1 MKRILSLAIAFLCV
15 FALVGCGKEEAK
27 VPNVP
32 VKDIVTAIEGEFDLE
47 GLMEIDLSSEEMDE
61 LSKSMIEGYQI
72 NPEDVEEGILKFAMI
87 NLDARELI
95 ILKAKDESKLPELQ
109 AALEKRVETQLLAF
123 ENYVP
128 KNYEM
133 VQNHLLKTKGN
144 YIILAI
150 GEDVE
155 KIDEI
160 FENTLK

>member
-15 FALVGCGKEEAK
+15 FSLVGCGKEEAK

-47 GLMEIDLSSEEMDE
+47 GLMELDLTSEEMDE
-61 LSKSMIEGYQI
+61 LSKSMIEGYGI
-72 NPEDVEEGILKFAMI
+72 NPEDVEEGIIKCAMI
-87 NLDARELI
+87 NLDARELV
-95 ILKAKDESKLPELQ
+95 ILKAKDESKIPDLT
-109 AALEKRVETQLLAF
+109 AALEKRVETQLQAF
-123 ENYVP
+123 ENYVV

-133 VQNHLLKTKGN
+133 VENHLLKTKGN

-150 GEDVE
+150 SEDVE

>member
-1 MKRILSLAIAFLCV
+1 MKRILSLAMAFLCV

-32 VKDIVTAIEGEFDLE
+32 VKDIVSAIEGEVNLD
-47 GLMEIDLSSEEMDE
+47 GLMDLDLSNKEMDE
-61 LSKSMIEGYQI
+61 LTKGMIEGYGI
-72 NPEDVEEGILKFAMI
+72 NPEDVEEGIIRCAMI
-87 NLDARELI
+87 NLDARELV
-95 ILKAKDESKLPELQ
+95 ILKAKEESKLPELQ
-109 AALEKRVETQLLAF
+109 AALEKRVENQLAAF

-128 KNYEM
+128 QNHEM
-133 VQNHLLKTKGN
+133 VKNHVLKTNGN

-150 GEDVE
+150 SEDVE

>member
-1 MKRILSLAIAFLCV
+1 MKKILSLAITFLCI

-47 GLMEIDLSSEEMDE
+47 GLMEIDLTADE
-61 LSKSMIEGYQI
+61 LDEMSKLTLEGYGI
-72 NPEDVEEGILKFAMI
+72 NPEDVEEGIIKFAMI

-95 ILKAKDESKLPELQ
+95 VLKAKDESKLAELQ
-109 AALEKRVETQLLAF
+109 ASLEKRVETQLQAF